1 MPKHQAVGFEL
12 SISARDDGTPEAAYI
27 QFSNRAVARTQDVL
41 QDILLADYD
50 RSGGLVGLEI
60 LARVKLS
67 ELAKLVDKPRRTPF
81 KRFIQASAPR
91 QLLAG

>member
-1 MPKHQAVGFEL
+1 MAKQSTIGFEL
-12 SISARDDGTPEAAYI
+12 SISARNDGTLEAAYI
-27 QFSNRAVARTQDVL
+27 QFSNRAVARTKEIL
-41 QDILLADYD
+41 EDILMADYD
-50 RSGGLVGLEI
+50 RTGGLVGLEI
-60 LARVKLS
+60 LAQVKLS